1 MILDENRE
9 PPAGIM
15 HQIGGTPVLAR
26 SFLFV
31 PGDRPERFAKA
42 LASGADRVILDLED
56 AVEPAAKDAA
66 REEVVRF
73 LHAASDARTVVVRVN
88 GADTAWHA
96 ADVAALH
103 ALAGAVMLP
112 KSETADV
119 VKAVHDRVGA
129 PVILLVETVAGV
141 VHLRSIAACAG
152 VARIAFG
159 SVDFGNDAGIDGD
172 QEELDHV
179 RSQLVIESRFA
190 GLPAP
195 IDGVTVA
202 LDDAERLRRDV
213 ARARRFGFGAKL
225 CIHPKQVAPVHAGFS
240 PSADDLA
247 WARRVLAACDGAAGR
262 GAIAVDGKLVDKPI
276 IDKAHRL
283 VAYGATQS

>member
-1 MILDENRE
+1 MAFE
-9 PPAGIM
+9 
-15 HQIGGTPVLAR
+15 R

-56 AVEPAAKDAA
+56 AVQPAAKEAA
-66 REEVVRF
+66 REAVMRF
-73 LHAASDARTVVVRVN
+73 LREAVPANVIVRIN
-88 GADTAWHA
+88 AADTAWHA
-96 ADVAALH
+96 DDLAALRVLK
-103 ALAGAVMLP
+103 AAGVMLP
-112 KSETADV
+112 KVETAEV
-119 VKAVHDRVGA
+119 IAAVHERAGA
-129 PVILLVETVAGV
+129 PVILLIETVVGF
-141 VHLRSIAACAG
+141 VHLRSTAACPG

-159 SVDFGNDAGIDGD
+159 SVDFCGDAGIDGD

-202 LDDAERLRRDV
+202 LDDDARIQHDV

-225 CIHPKQVAPVHAGFS
+225 CIHPKQVAAVNAGFA

-247 WARRVLAACDGAAGR
+247 WARRVLDACASAGGR
-262 GAIAVDGKLVDKPI
+262 GAVAVDGKLVDKPVL
-276 IDKAHRL
+276 DKAHRL
-283 VAYGATQS
+283 LAMQA